1 MRAIV
6 RAGLTTHSHVA
17 EHVGLRLRGGHGG
30 RPREVMFA
38 GFLLAM
44 FGFFSCG
51 MFVSQ
56 VMAIERNM
64 RDRPHLRCWHSC
76 VWFTH

>member
-1 MRAIV
+1 MRAVV
-6 RAGLTTHSHVA
+6 RAGLTTHSHVSES

-30 RPREVMFA
+30 TPREVMFA

-56 VMAIERNM
+56 VLAISR
-64 RDRPHLRCWHSC
+64 
-76 VWFTH
+76 